1 MQVHTA
7 AMEGAMPARRDSFDD
22 KQMTISLHARDGG
35 SATRVCARSSDC
47 LQTSP
52 MNVSGANAL
61 FWSPMRITKL
71 AWGMLA
77 IGMWAVGPQN
87 LCAQRQA
94 IDASRSNLTV
104 RVFKSGMFSA
114 FAHDHEIQAPI
125 DGGEINSSAN
135 RSVQLRID
143 ARKMRVLD
151 PEISASSR
159 ADIQNTMEG
168 AEVLDVEHFP
178 KISYDST
185 GITKTGDGHWEVRG
199 NLNLHGRSKA
209 VVVMVALQ
217 NGHYRGS
224 ASFRQSQFGI
234 TPIRI
239 AAGTVKVK
247 DEVKIEFDIV
257 PVS

>member
-1 MQVHTA
+1 
-7 AMEGAMPARRDSFDD
+7 
-22 KQMTISLHARDGG
+22 
-35 SATRVCARSSDC
+35 
-47 LQTSP
+47 
-52 MNVSGANAL
+52 
-61 FWSPMRITKL
+61 MRFTKL

-94 IDASRSNLTV
+94 IDVGKSSLTI

-114 FAHDHEIQAPI
+114 FAHDHEIQVPI
-125 DGGEINSSAN
+125 DGGEINSSAD
-135 RSVQLRID
+135 RSVQLHID

-159 ADIQNTMEG
+159 ADIQGTMEG

-185 GITKTGDGHWEVRG
+185 TITKTGDAHWEVRG
-199 NLNLHGRSKA
+199 NLNLHGRTQP
-209 VVVMVALQ
+209 VVVMVSLE

-224 ASFRQSQFGI
+224 ASFKQSDFGI
-234 TPIRI
+234 IPIRI
-239 AAGTVKVK
+239 AGGTVKVK
-247 DEVKIEFDIV
+247 DEVKIEFDIL
-257 PVS
+257 PVQ